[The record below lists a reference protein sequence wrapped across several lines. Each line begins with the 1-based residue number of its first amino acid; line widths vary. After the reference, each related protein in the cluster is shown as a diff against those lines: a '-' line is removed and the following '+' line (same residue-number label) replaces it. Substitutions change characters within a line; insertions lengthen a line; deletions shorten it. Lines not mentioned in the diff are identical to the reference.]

1 MLHFL
6 RHIRQKLILQEN
18 VRKYLLYAVGEI
30 LLVVIGILIALQVN
44 NWNQQQ
50 QENKLLWGY
59 LQNIH
64 SNIEA
69 DLKEARELNY
79 VYDQIE
85 SGTRRIVSISQ
96 KERINIRERDA
107 LGAHYNTITGI
118 GVFSANK
125 SGFEALKSTG
135 AIANIQGTHMEE
147 LLNVYYDRATIIEE
161 ELRRDRDIRDD
172 AVKEYNK
179 MEWGFNFSD
188 FYLQNDTIAFYGYQD
203 EFLKMIN
210 SSIIQSVFSNG
221 YYNNFDEYFTTIDR
235 IGSIIIFMLE
245 QEELFTTEEN
255 MRLVSFLDM
264 DLSNDGIEDVVVN
277 GSYPT
282 SLLLITESNLGE
294 GGILEQINSAYLT
307 IKFEEDIEWGAA
319 IFVVDTMGI
328 GDTRPSKDFSKFTA
342 VEMELRG
349 DQSDQEILFSI
360 KDRLD
365 PDDGMETRAPIILS
379 QEWNTYR
386 FALEDFTTADLKTL
400 NAVAIFVALS
410 GEPIT
415 MDIKNIRY
423 IREE

>member
-1 MLHFL
+1 M
-6 RHIRQKLILQEN
+6 
-18 VRKYLLYAVGEI
+18 
-30 LLVVIGILIALQVN
+30 IGILIALQVN

>member
-1 MLHFL
+1 M
-6 RHIRQKLILQEN
+6 
-18 VRKYLLYAVGEI
+18 
-30 LLVVIGILIALQVN
+30 VIGILIALQVN

-188 FYLQNDTIAFYGYQD
+188 FYLQNDTIAFYGYQE

-294 GGILEQINSAYLT
+294 GGILEQINSEYLT

-328 GDTRPSKDFSKFTA
+328 GDTRPSKDFSKFSA